1 MYDKVKENEKINMSH
16 YIQYYEDQ
24 VGEGRGV
31 RHVYAGATYQRGS
44 GIGSFL
50 GSIFRKIVPYIAKG
64 AKAVGKEAVRTG
76 LNVFD
81 DVANNGANFKESF
94 NDRFRESRKNLQ
106 RKAANKLTEMM
117 DGSGYKAL
125 VVPDIRQSKKGR
137 RSTSSKSK
145 KTKRK
150 KNGGIKK
157 KQTKK
162 KRTVRKKRVKSQRV
176 VEA

>member
-1 MYDKVKENEKINMSH
+1 MSH

-31 RHVYAGATYQRGS
+31 RHVFSGATYQRGS

-81 DVANNGANFKESF
+81 DVANNGANLKESF
-94 NDRFRESRKNLQ
+94 NDRLRESGKNLQ
-106 RKAANKLTEMM
+106 RKAVNKLTEMM
-117 DGSGYKAL
+117 EGSGYKAVL
-125 VVPDIRQSKKGR
+125 MPDNRQSKTGR
-137 RSTSSKSK
+137 SS
-145 KTKRK
+145 TKRK
-150 KNGGIKK
+150 STSRNKSAA
-157 KQTKK
+157 KK
-162 KRTVRKKRVKSQRV
+162 KRTSQKKKTTKRANKKKKKKKSSTTSRSV
-176 VEA
+176 TDIFGSY